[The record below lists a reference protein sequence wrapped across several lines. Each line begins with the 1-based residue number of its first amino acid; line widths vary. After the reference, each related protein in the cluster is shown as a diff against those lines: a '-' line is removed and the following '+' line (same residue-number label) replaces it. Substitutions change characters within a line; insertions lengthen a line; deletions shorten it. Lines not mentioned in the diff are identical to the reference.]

1 MKLRNMY
8 CRLTESILNGG
19 RPHPDQEKGY
29 ECPDESQYP
38 ETGFSYTP
46 GEIEAAGIVVS
57 PTFIGHTLYTKEM
70 EYLAEI
76 CPDIKI

>member
-38 ETGFSYTP
+38 ETGFSYTHE
-46 GEIEAAGIVVS
+46 EIEAARIVVS
-57 PTFIGHTLYTKEM
+57 PEFIGHILREKEM
-70 EYLAEI
+70 ECLKEVFS
-76 CPDIKI
+76 DFN

>member
-46 GEIEAAGIVVS
+46 EEIEAAGIVVS
-57 PTFIGHTLYTKEM
+57 TEFIGHILREKEM
-70 EYLAEI
+70 ECLKEVFS
-76 CPDIKI
+76 DFN

>member
-38 ETGFSYTP
+38 ETVFSYTP
-46 GEIEAAGIVVS
+46 EEIEAAGIVVS
-57 PTFIGHTLYTKEM
+57 PEFIGHILREKEM
-70 EYLAEI
+70 ECLKEVFS
-76 CPDIKI
+76 DFN